1 MSPLNRQA
9 LRSSLLGLAT
19 LLALLFI
26 PAGTW
31 RYWQAWLFTAVFGAC
46 TSAITL
52 YLARRNPALLQRRM
66 KVGPKAEGQAAQKI
80 IMSLAL
86 ASWVALLMVPA
97 LDRRFGWSAMPAA
110 LSLAGDALV
119 VLGFLLIFRVLQVN
133 SYSASTI
140 QVEQGQQVISSG
152 PYAWLR
158 HPMYAGALPLV
169 AGMPLALGSWWACL
183 ALLPFPPVLVWR
195 LLDEER
201 YLRARLPGYADYC
214 RRVRHRLLP
223 GIW

>member
-1 MSPLNRQA
+1 MTPLHRQA
-9 LRSSLLGLAT
+9 LRSSLFGLAT

-31 RYWQAWLFTAVFGAC
+31 HYWQAWVFAAVFSAC
-46 TSAITL
+46 TAAITL
-52 YLARRNPALLQRRM
+52 WLARHNPALLERRM
-66 KVGPKAEGQAAQKI
+66 KVGPRAEVQAAQKI

-86 ASWVALLMVPA
+86 ASWVALLVVPA

-110 LSLAGDALV
+110 LSLAGDAAIIF
-119 VLGFLLIFRVLQVN
+119 GFLVTFRVLQVN

-140 QVEQGQQVISSG
+140 RVEPGQQVVSTG
-152 PYAWLR
+152 PYAWVR

-169 AGMPLALGSWWACL
+169 AGMPLALGSWWGFL

-201 YLRARLPGYADYC
+201 YLLVHLPGYAGYC
-214 RRVRHRLLP
+214 QRVRHRLVP